1 MRTRTRWLSP
11 LALLAALCPLSPV
24 SPLSALG
31 PLAAG
36 PARAQEAAPAPAG
49 DTAPPADTAP
59 LDAATMAALLARI
72 DLRQKNTG
80 DFKAR
85 AYLETKEKGKADL
98 AYDAVYFR
106 RDADDKFMILFAA
119 PKSEAGK
126 GYLRIDKNLWMY
138 DPGVGKWERRTE
150 RERIGG
156 TTSQRNDFDPD
167 EFALEYTHA
176 YVGREMLGK
185 FAVHHLALTA
195 KAGVDVAFP
204 LVDLWIDVATE
215 NVLKVQEKALSGRLM
230 RTVYYPKWEKL
241 YSESKKDD
249 VYFPREIRI
258 FDEVEKGNRTQV
270 VMSEIDL
277 NPQPANLFTKAWLE
291 SKSR

>member
-1 MRTRTRWLSP
+1 MRISHLRSASP
-11 LALLAALCPLSPV
+11 GALCTFAAALGLWLGLGTALAQDPP
-24 SPLSALG
+24 SA
-31 PLAAG
+31 
-36 PARAQEAAPAPAG
+36 PASAPASTPASAAPAG
-49 DTAPPADTAP
+49 P
-59 LDAATMAALLARI
+59 LDAPTMASLLGRI
-72 DLRQKNTG
+72 DTRQKNSG

-106 RDADDKFMILFAA
+106 RDADEKFMILFTA

-167 EFALEYTHA
+167 EYATEYTHA
-176 YVGREMLGK
+176 YAGLESLGK
-185 FAVHHLALTA
+185 FAVHHLILTA
-195 KAGVDVAFP
+195 KDGTDVAFP
-204 LVDLWIDVATE
+204 KVELWVDVATE
-215 NVLKVQEKALSGRLM
+215 NVLKVQERALSDRLM
-230 RTVYYPKWEKL
+230 RTIYYPKWEKL

-249 VYFPREIRI
+249 VYFPKEIRI
-258 FDEVEKGNRTQV
+258 FDEVEKGNRTQI
-270 VMSEIDL
+270 MISEIDL
-277 NPQPANLFTKAWLE
+277 RPQPANLFTKAWLE